1 MTKAMTK
8 FTDRVSDTIDSL
20 HKDLSKFESL
30 LLDNFQLKKKSYTDA
45 RFILRIIELNFVND
59 FV

>member
-20 HKDLSKFESL
+20 YKDLSKFESL
-30 LLDNFQLKKKSYTDA
+30 LLDNFQLKKNLTLTPGLY
-45 RFILRIIELNFVND
+45 
-59 FV
+59 

>member
-30 LLDNFQLKKKSYTDA
+30 LLDNFQLKKNLTLTPGLY
-45 RFILRIIELNFVND
+45 
-59 FV
+59 